1 MPNLS
6 FSWGLCT
13 CDTLYQGWL
22 LFNLSCS
29 VSAFGLILAHIFPSQ
44 ICLSCYLGQKHNTL
58 PISLVPSLHC
68 IHTAHHYLFFTVCF
82 IHPSPPDPTPHFSLE
97 VRDST
102 NQSNPCKSIFATYP
116 VSRPGQPLVSSY
128 GMSGR
133 ISQCWGCPTE
143 PLPYPASTP
152 HTGAPEWETGWAENV
167 GQCCLSGPGGLMPVR
182 LLFCV
187 YSTYCASC
195 RQGQEQKLGWA
206 S

>member
-133 ISQCWGCPTE
+133 ISQCWGCPRA
-143 PLPYPASTP
+143 PALSSLHPTHRSTGMGDWVGREC
-152 HTGAPEWETGWAENV
+152 GAV
-167 GQCCLSGPGGLMPVR
+167 LSVR
-182 LLFCV
+182 AWRTDAC
-187 YSTYCASC
+187 
-195 RQGQEQKLGWA
+195 
-206 S
+206 